1 MRTLKASLA
10 TLLLLVVCTG
20 IALAAD
26 RSPAT
31 TAAGPETAVFSVPK
45 LLKGALLKDL
55 AVALADNPGVLA
67 AQADSAQKTFNVTFD
82 RQRTNPDEI
91 LKAVSAVSK
100 KAKLVAVAPATGGAK
115 GPGCG
120 GCPSARKCAG
130 AKTK

>member
-1 MRTLKASLA
+1 MRALKASLA
-10 TLLLLVVCTG
+10 TLLLLAVCTG

-26 RSPAT
+26 PNPEP
-31 TAAGPETAVFSVPK
+31 AAGPETAVFSVPK

-91 LKAVSAVSK
+91 LKAVSGVSK
-100 KAKLVAVAPATGGAK
+100 KAKLVAVASATGAAK

-120 GCPSARKCAG
+120 GCPSAKKCAG
-130 AKTK
+130 AKK